1 VNIWKKEKKTFYLRD
16 EWRKRWIEEQFKRE
30 WIIEII
36 RERIEVNREGENGIG
51 NDDFIGEKWIG
62 WKI

>member
-1 VNIWKKEKKTFYLRD
+1 LKKKEKKTFYLRD
-16 EWRKRWIEEQFKRE
+16 EWRKRWIKKQFKRE

-51 NDDFIGEKWIG
+51 NDDFIGEK
-62 WKI
+62 